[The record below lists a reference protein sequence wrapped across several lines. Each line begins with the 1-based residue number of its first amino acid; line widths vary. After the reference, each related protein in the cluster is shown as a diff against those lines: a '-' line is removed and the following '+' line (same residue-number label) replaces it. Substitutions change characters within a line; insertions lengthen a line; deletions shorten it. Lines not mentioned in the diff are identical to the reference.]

1 MEEYEV
7 SSIARY
13 EAEDIA
19 EKVETRLEGRI
30 KEVEG
35 WLGSMEDK
43 LYTTKSEIVRKL
55 EVAILSLQS
64 CSDTKDV
71 IETIVTLLNDL
82 VKILNNSHL

>member
-13 EAEDIA
+13 EAEDVA
-19 EKVETRLEGRI
+19 ERMEARLEGKI
-30 KEVEG
+30 KDVEG
-35 WLGSMEDK
+35 WLGDMEDK

-64 CSDTKDV
+64 CSDVKDV
-71 IETIVTLLNDL
+71 VEAITTLLNDL